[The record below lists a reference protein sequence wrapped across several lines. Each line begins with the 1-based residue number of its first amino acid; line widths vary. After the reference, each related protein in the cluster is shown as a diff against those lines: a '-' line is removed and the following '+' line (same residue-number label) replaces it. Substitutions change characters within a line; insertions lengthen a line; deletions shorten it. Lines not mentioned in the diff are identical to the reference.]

1 MEAKVPRE
9 VLLKNYNYDLN
20 LKENLKRLKEEEGI
34 EASYRAA
41 YWLLREDL
49 KSYRAEKNKE
59 AEELFLE
66 YKKKDKTLSLE
77 KIQKII
83 KEKEGKFFKLWLL
96 KKIRLKH
103 LDLCE

>member
-34 EASYRAA
+34 EASYFAS

-49 KSYRAEKNKE
+49 KNYRAENNKK

-77 KIQKII
+77 KLQKLFR
-83 KEKEGKFFKLWLL
+83 EKEGKNFKLGLL